1 MDINHKAKLIA
12 SIGEEVISEED
23 LTELLKNKPHP
34 VAYNGFEPSGRIHI
48 AQSVLVAINMNKLID
63 AGCKVKMWVADWHAQ
78 ANNKLGGDLEK
89 IQTTGKYFIEV
100 WKACGLKLEHVEF
113 LWASDVVKDP
123 AYWQLVLKVA
133 MYNSVDRIKRCSQI
147 MGRSD
152 EETLSAAQILYPCM
166 QAADIFYLG
175 VDICQLGMDQR
186 KVNVLAREI
195 APKLGFKKPVI
206 VSHHMLLGLLEPP
219 KGVTDPVA
227 RATAMKMSKSIPDS
241 AIFATDTQDE
251 VNSKIKKAYCPQG
264 EVKENPVLEYC
275 KYIIFER
282 YDEVLIQRPEKFGGN
297 IAFQSYVDLE
307 DAYSQNKIH
316 PMDLKN
322 AVARYINELL
332 QPIREHFERDEGARK
347 LKMLVESYSIT
358 R

>member
-1 MDINHKAKLIA
+1 MDTEKKAQLIA
-12 SIGEEVISEED
+12 SIGEEVLTRED
-23 LTELLKNKPHP
+23 LLQLLQDKPHP

-63 AGCKVKMWVADWHAQ
+63 AGCHVKMFVADWHAQ

-100 WKACGLKLEHVEF
+100 WKACGMKLDHVEF
-113 LWASDVVKDP
+113 IWASDLVKDP
-123 AYWQLVLKVA
+123 NYWQLVLKVA
-133 MYNSVDRIKRCSQI
+133 MMNSVDRIKRCSQI

-152 EETLSAAQILYPCM
+152 EEGLSAAQILYPCM
-166 QAADIFYLG
+166 QAADIFYMG
-175 VDICQLGMDQR
+175 IDICQLGMDQR

-195 APKLGFKKPVI
+195 APKLGHRKPIV

-219 KGVTDPVA
+219 KGISDPVE

-241 AIFATDTQDE
+241 AIFATDSAEDVE
-251 VNSKIKKAYCPQG
+251 RKIKKAYCPAG
-264 EVKENPVLEYC
+264 EAKENPILEYC
-275 KYIIFER
+275 KHIIFER
-282 YDEVLIQRPEKFGGN
+282 YDALTISRPEKFGGDLTFAGYQELEE
-297 IAFQSYVDLE
+297 AFV
-307 DAYSQNKIH
+307 AGKVH

-322 AVARYINELL
+322 AVARYVNELL
-332 QPIREHFERDEGARK
+332 QPIRDHFENDADAKR
-347 LKMLVESYSIT
+347 LKETVESYSVT